1 MVEYTSIRLCFKAD
15 LIEPLKD
22 YDSFVIHTPDG
33 TFMFTKA
40 DFYRVFSNVV
50 KTKSYQ
56 EGRMYHYPRLPQK
69 AMPFLIAG
77 RYKNR
82 RVCQNMKW

>member
-1 MVEYTSIRLCFKAD
+1 MIEYTSSRLCFKAD

-22 YDSFVIHTPDG
+22 HDSFVIHTPDG

-56 EGRMYHYPRLPQK
+56 EGRIYHYPRLPQK
-69 AMPFLIAG
+69 ANLSLSKTSSKGYAVF
-77 RYKNR
+77 NR
-82 RVCQNMKW
+82 RPI